1 MLPAF
6 GTRTLVTLRLAAQRI
21 PARGPLKVRVAN
33 ANGFAITG
41 VLSGRTVDRVSVSLL
56 RRIKLKAKAF
66 SVAAQATR
74 TVKLALP
81 STLRRLLARE
91 HKLTLRLT
99 AKLKDPAGNTRTVRA
114 KVSPRLKRPG

>member
-1 MLPAF
+1 M
-6 GTRTLVTLRLAAQRI
+6 TLKLAARRI

-41 VLSGRTVDRVSVSLL
+41 VLSGRTVNRVSVSLL

-66 SVAAQATR
+66 SVAAGSTR

-81 STLRRLLARE
+81 SALRRLLARE

-99 AKLKDPAGNTRTVRA
+99 AKLKDPAGNTRTLRA
-114 KVSPRLKRPG
+114 KVSPRLKA